1 MSYFPRP
8 PKAPSPMTWS
18 HLFRQALRMT
28 SRDWRAGELRLLAA
42 ALVTAVAAVTSVG
55 FLVDRIRLGLERDA
69 SQLLGADLVLSSDTP
84 FAPALAEQAKA
95 AGLETATTVVFPSMA
110 LSDKDADRNA
120 LVAVKAVS
128 SGYPLR
134 GRLRV
139 ADAPGGA
146 DEATRDI
153 PAPGEAWVDPQLM
166 QSIGVAVGDRIKL
179 GESTFRIARVIAIEP
194 DRGAQFINF
203 APRVMLNL
211 ADLPSTQLITTG
223 SRVTYRLL
231 MAGEREAVRGYAA
244 VLEKQLVRGQRVE
257 SLEGGRPEMQ
267 RTLERAQR
275 FLALVALLAAMIA
288 AVAVAAGAR
297 RFSLRHLDSCAMMRC
312 LGLAQVDIFR
322 LFALEFLTVGLAACV
337 AGMVAGYAF
346 HYGLL
351 AMLGSLINTALPQPS
366 LLPAVQG
373 FACGLVLLLGFA
385 LPPLA
390 QLRQVPPLRV
400 LRKDIGLPTG
410 RAALGY
416 LVGLAGFLALLLWSS
431 DDLKI
436 GALTAGGFAAGLV
449 VFALVAWLALQ
460 LLRPLRAMTGRMGIS
475 WRFALAAVQRRPAAT
490 VVQLVSLAVGLMALL
505 LLTVTRTD
513 LVSAWRSSAP
523 PDAPNRFIVN
533 IQPDQVE
540 ALGERLRG
548 AGVTAPINPMV
559 RGRLVEVN
567 GRKVGPENYAS
578 DRAQRLVDR
587 EFNLSYAADAPTHNR
602 ITAGRW
608 FRDGSDELSIEEGI
622 ANTLGLKI
630 GDAMTFDIAGQ
641 RVTARVTSLRKVNWD
656 SMRANFFVIM
666 PPSLLADKPASF
678 ITAFYLPPARAGLA
692 GELLREFPNLTVID
706 TTAVFR
712 QVQAVIDQV
721 VAAVEFLFVFTL
733 AAGVLVLYAALASS
747 RDERVRE
754 AGLLR
759 ALGASRQQLSRA
771 QVAEMICIGGLAGFL
786 AAAGAS
792 AIGWALARYAFEF
805 DYVVSPWVFVSGI
818 GGGAFAA
825 LVGGWFGLRGVL
837 NTPPLATLREA

>member
-1 MSYFPRP
+1 
-8 PKAPSPMTWS
+8 MT
-18 HLFRQALRMT
+18 A
-28 SRDWRAGELRLLAA
+28 RDWRAGELRLLAA

-69 SQLLGADLVLSSDTP
+69 SQLLGADLVLSSDSP
-84 FAPALAEQAKA
+84 IDAALAGRARA
-95 AGLETATTVVFPSMA
+95 AGLQTADTVVFPSMA
-110 LSDKDADRNA
+110 LSEKERDRNA
-120 LVAVKAVS
+120 LAAVKAVS
-128 SGYPLR
+128 AGYPLR

-139 ADAPGGA
+139 SDAPGA
-146 DEATRDI
+146 DDA
-153 PAPGEAWVDPQLM
+153 PAADVPVQGEVWVDTQLL
-166 QSIGVAVGDRIKL
+166 QSIGASVGDRIKL
-179 GESTFRIARVIAIEP
+179 GESSFRIARVIAVEP

-211 ADLPSTQLITTG
+211 ADLPATQLIATG

-231 MAGEREAVRGYAA
+231 MAGEREAVRAFGAG
-244 VLEKQLVRGQRVE
+244 LERQLARGQRLE

-312 LGLAQVDIFR
+312 LGLAQADIFR
-322 LFALEFLTVGLAACV
+322 LFALEFLLVGLAACV
-337 AGMVAGYAF
+337 VGMLAGYAF
-346 HYGLL
+346 HFGLL
-351 AMLGSLINTALPQPS
+351 ALLGSLISTTLPLPS

-416 LVGLAGFLALLLWSS
+416 LVGLVGFFALLLWSA
-431 DDLKI
+431 DDVKI
-436 GALTAGGFAAGLV
+436 GALTAGGFAIGLV

-460 LLRPLRAMTGRMGIS
+460 LLRPLRAMTGKLGIS

-513 LVSAWRSSAP
+513 LVDAWRGSAP

-540 ALGERLRG
+540 ALGERLRA
-548 AGVTAPINPMV
+548 AGVDASINPMV

-567 GRKVGPENYAS
+567 GRPVGPENFTG

-587 EFNLSYAADAPTHNR
+587 EFNLSYATEAPTHNP

-608 FRDGSDELSIEEGI
+608 FKDGSDELSIEVGI
-622 ANTLGLKI
+622 ADALGLAI
-630 GDAMTFDIAGQ
+630 GDAMTFDIVGQ
-641 RVTARVTSLRKVNWD
+641 RVTARITSLRKVNWD
-656 SMRANFFVIM
+656 SMRAR
-666 PPSLLADKPASF
+666 PPCS
-678 ITAFYLPPARAGLA
+678 ARC
-692 GELLREFPNLTVID
+692 
-706 TTAVFR
+706 R
-712 QVQAVIDQV
+712 Q
-721 VAAVEFLFVFTL
+721 
-733 AAGVLVLYAALASS
+733 
-747 RDERVRE
+747 
-754 AGLLR
+754 
-759 ALGASRQQLSRA
+759 
-771 QVAEMICIGGLAGFL
+771 
-786 AAAGAS
+786 
-792 AIGWALARYAFEF
+792 
-805 DYVVSPWVFVSGI
+805 
-818 GGGAFAA
+818 
-825 LVGGWFGLRGVL
+825 
-837 NTPPLATLREA
+837 

>member
-1 MSYFPRP
+1 
-8 PKAPSPMTWS
+8 MTLS

-55 FLVDRIRLGLERDA
+55 FLVDRIRLGLDRDA
-69 SQLLGADLVLSSDTP
+69 AQLLGGDLVLTSDTP
-84 FAPALAEQAKA
+84 ITAPIEERARA
-95 AGLETATTVVFPSMA
+95 AGLQVARTVVFPSMA
-110 LSDKDADRNA
+110 LSEKDADRNSLA
-120 LVAVKAVS
+120 AVKAVS
-128 SGYPLR
+128 DGYPLR

-139 ADAPGGA
+139 ADRAGA
-146 DEATRDI
+146 DDAPTSDI
-153 PAPGEAWVDPQLM
+153 PARGEVWVDPQLM
-166 QSIGVAVGDRIKL
+166 QAIGVGVGDRLRL
-179 GESTFRIARVIAIEP
+179 GESSFRVARVIAIEP

-211 ADLPSTQLITTG
+211 ADLPATQLITTG
-223 SRVTYRLL
+223 SRVTYRVL
-231 MAGEREAVRGYAA
+231 MAGDRAAVRAFGAS
-244 VLEKQLVRGQRVE
+244 LGTDLPRGQRVE

-312 LGLAQVDIFR
+312 LGLAQADIFR
-322 LFALEFLTVGLAACV
+322 LFALEFLIVGLAACLG
-337 AGMVAGYAF
+337 GMLAGYAF
-346 HYGLL
+346 HFGLL
-351 AMLGSLINTALPQPS
+351 AMLGSLISATLPQPS
-366 LLPAVQG
+366 LLPALQG
-373 FACGLVLLLGFA
+373 LACGLVLLLGFA

-410 RAALGY
+410 RAVLGY
-416 LVGLAGFLALLLWSS
+416 LVGLAGFFALLLWSS
-431 DDLKI
+431 DDLKV
-436 GALTAGGFAAGLV
+436 GSLTAGGFAVGLV
-449 VFALVAWLALQ
+449 VFALVAWLAL
-460 LLRPLRAMTGRMGIS
+460 LLLKPLRAMTGKLGIS
-475 WRFALAAVQRRPAAT
+475 WRFALAAVQRRPVAT

-513 LVSAWRSSAP
+513 LVNAWRSAAP

-533 IQPDQVE
+533 IQPDQAD
-540 ALGERLRG
+540 ALAGRLQA
-548 AGVTAPINPMV
+548 AGVDATIHPMV

-567 GRKVGPENYAS
+567 GRKVGPEDYSA

-587 EFNLSYAADAPTHNR
+587 EFNLSYMVEAPTHNR

-608 FRDGSDELSIEEGI
+608 FRDGSDELSLEQGI
-622 ANTLGLKI
+622 AETLGLKL

-641 RVTARVTSLRKVNWD
+641 RVTARITSLRKVNWD

-666 PPSLLADKPASF
+666 PPSLLEDKPASF
-678 ITAFYLPPARAGLA
+678 ITAFHLPPARAALS

-771 QVAEMICIGGLAGFL
+771 QVAEMACVGALAGAL

-792 AIGWALARYAFEF
+792 AIGWTLARYAFEF
-805 DYVVSPWVFVSGI
+805 DYAVTPWVFVAGI
-818 GGGAFAA
+818 LAGALAA
-825 LVGGWFGLRGVL
+825 LAGGWFGLRGVL

>member
-1 MSYFPRP
+1 
-8 PKAPSPMTWS
+8 MT
-18 HLFRQALRMT
+18 A
-28 SRDWRAGELRLLAA
+28 RDWRAGELRLLAA

-69 SQLLGADLVLSSDTP
+69 TQLLGADLVLSSDTP
-84 FAPALAEQAKA
+84 IPPQLVEQAKA
-95 AGLETATTVVFPSMA
+95 AGLATAATVVFPSMA
-110 LSDKDADRNA
+110 LSEKDGDRNA
-120 LVAVKAVS
+120 LAAVKAVS
-128 SGYPLR
+128 AGYPLR
-134 GRLRV
+134 GRVRV
-139 ADAPGGA
+139 SNAPA
-146 DEATRDI
+146 EEDRPTQDI
-153 PAPGEAWVDPQLM
+153 PAPGEVWVDPQLL
-166 QSIGVAVGDRIKL
+166 QAIDVNVGDRIKL
-179 GESTFRIARVIAIEP
+179 GESTFRVGRIIVIEP

-203 APRVMLNL
+203 APRVMLNMDDL
-211 ADLPSTQLITTG
+211 AATQLITTG

-231 MAGEREAVRGYAA
+231 AAGGRDAVRAFDA
-244 VLEKQLVRGQRVE
+244 RLQREIVRGQRIE

-267 RTLERAQR
+267 RTIERAQR

-312 LGLAQVDIFR
+312 LGLAQADIFR
-322 LFALEFLTVGLAACV
+322 LFALEFLIVGLAACV
-337 AGMVAGYAF
+337 VGMLGGFAF
-346 HYGLL
+346 HFGLL
-351 AMLGSLINTALPQPS
+351 AMLGDLIRTTLPLPS
-366 LLPAVQG
+366 LQPALQG
-373 FACGLVLLLGFA
+373 LACGLVLLLGFA

-416 LVGLAGFLALLLWSS
+416 GVGLVGFFALLLWSA
-431 DDLKI
+431 DDLKV
-436 GALTAGGFAAGLV
+436 GALTAGGFAIGLV
-449 VFALVAWLALQ
+449 VFACVAWLALQ
-460 LLRPLRAMTGRMGIS
+460 LLRPLRAMTGKLGIS

-513 LVSAWRSSAP
+513 LVNAWRSSAP

-540 ALGERLRG
+540 ALTQRLKE
-548 AGVTAPINPMV
+548 AGVDTPVNPMV

-567 GRKVGPENYAS
+567 GTKVGPES
-578 DRAQRLVDR
+578 FSGDRAQRLVDR
-587 EFNLSYAADAPTHNR
+587 EFNLSYGVDAPTHNR

-622 ANTLGLKI
+622 ANTLGLKL
-630 GDAMTFDIAGQ
+630 GDTMTFDIAGQ

-678 ITAFYLPPARAGLA
+678 ITAFYVPPARARLA

-771 QVAEMICIGGLAGFL
+771 QVAEMVCIGGLAGFL

-792 AIGWALARYAFEF
+792 AIGWTLARYAFEF
-805 DYVVSPWVFVSGI
+805 DYVVSPWVFASGV
-818 GGGAFAA
+818 GGGALAA

-837 NTPPLATLREA
+837 KTPPLATLREA

>member
-1 MSYFPRP
+1 
-8 PKAPSPMTWS
+8 MTWS

-28 SRDWRAGELRLLAA
+28 ARDWRAGELRLLAA

-69 SQLLGADLVLSSDTP
+69 SQLLGADLVLSSDSP
-84 FAPALAEQAKA
+84 IDVALAGRARA
-95 AGLETATTVVFPSMA
+95 AGLQTADTVVFPSMA
-110 LSDKDADRNA
+110 LSEKERDRNA
-120 LVAVKAVS
+120 LAAVKAVS
-128 SGYPLR
+128 AGYPLR

-139 ADAPGGA
+139 SDAPGA
-146 DEATRDI
+146 DDA
-153 PAPGEAWVDPQLM
+153 PAADVPVQGEVWVDTQLL
-166 QSIGVAVGDRIKL
+166 QSIGASVGDRIKL
-179 GESTFRIARVIAIEP
+179 GESSFRIARVIAVEP

-211 ADLPSTQLITTG
+211 ADLPATQLIATG

-231 MAGEREAVRGYAA
+231 MAGEREAVRAFGAG
-244 VLEKQLVRGQRVE
+244 LERQLARGQRLE

-312 LGLAQVDIFR
+312 LGLAQADIFR
-322 LFALEFLTVGLAACV
+322 LFALEFLLVGLAACV
-337 AGMVAGYAF
+337 VGMLAGYAF
-346 HYGLL
+346 HFGLL
-351 AMLGSLINTALPQPS
+351 ALLGSLISTTLPLPS

-416 LVGLAGFLALLLWSS
+416 LVGLVGFFALLLWSA

-436 GALTAGGFAAGLV
+436 GVLTAGGFAIGLV

-460 LLRPLRAMTGRMGIS
+460 LLKPLRAMTGKLGIS

-513 LVSAWRSSAP
+513 LVNAWRGSAP

-540 ALGERLRG
+540 ALGERLRA
-548 AGVTAPINPMV
+548 AGVDAPINPMV

-567 GRKVGPENYAS
+567 GRPVGP
-578 DRAQRLVDR
+578 
-587 EFNLSYAADAPTHNR
+587 
-602 ITAGRW
+602 
-608 FRDGSDELSIEEGI
+608 
-622 ANTLGLKI
+622 
-630 GDAMTFDIAGQ
+630 
-641 RVTARVTSLRKVNWD
+641 
-656 SMRANFFVIM
+656 
-666 PPSLLADKPASF
+666 
-678 ITAFYLPPARAGLA
+678 
-692 GELLREFPNLTVID
+692 
-706 TTAVFR
+706 
-712 QVQAVIDQV
+712 
-721 VAAVEFLFVFTL
+721 
-733 AAGVLVLYAALASS
+733 
-747 RDERVRE
+747 
-754 AGLLR
+754 
-759 ALGASRQQLSRA
+759 
-771 QVAEMICIGGLAGFL
+771 
-786 AAAGAS
+786 
-792 AIGWALARYAFEF
+792 
-805 DYVVSPWVFVSGI
+805 
-818 GGGAFAA
+818 
-825 LVGGWFGLRGVL
+825 
-837 NTPPLATLREA
+837 

>member
-1 MSYFPRP
+1 
-8 PKAPSPMTWS
+8 MTWS

-28 SRDWRAGELRLLAA
+28 LRDWRAGELRLLAA

-84 FAPALAEQAKA
+84 IAARMAEQAKA
-95 AGLETATTVVFPSMA
+95 AGLTTASTVVFPSMA
-110 LSDKDADRNA
+110 LSERDADRNA
-120 LVAVKAVS
+120 LAALKAVS
-128 SGYPLR
+128 PGYPLR
-134 GRLRV
+134 GRLRIS
-139 ADAPGGA
+139 DAVGA
-146 DEATRDI
+146 PDQPTREI
-153 PAPGEAWVDPQLM
+153 PAPGEVWVDPQLL
-166 QSIGVAVGDRIKL
+166 QSLGVSVGDRIKL
-179 GESTFRIARVIAIEP
+179 GESSFRISRVIAVEP

-211 ADLPSTQLITTG
+211 ADLPATQLIATG

-231 MAGEREAVRGYAA
+231 MAGEREALRAYSTT
-244 VLEKQLVRGQRVE
+244 LEKQLARGQRVE

-267 RTLERAQR
+267 RTIERAQR

-312 LGLAQVDIFR
+312 LGLAQTDIFR
-322 LFALEFLTVGLAACV
+322 LFALEFLIVGLGACV
-337 AGMVAGYAF
+337 AGVAAGYGF
-346 HYGLL
+346 HFGLL
-351 AMLGSLINTALPQPS
+351 AMLGSLINTTLPQPS

-410 RAALGY
+410 RAAFGY
-416 LVGLAGFLALLLWSS
+416 LVGFVGFFGLLLWSS

-436 GALTAGGFAAGLV
+436 GSLTAGGFAIGLV
-449 VFALVAWLALQ
+449 VFALVSWLAL
-460 LLRPLRAMTGRMGIS
+460 LLLKPLRAMTGKLGIS

-513 LVSAWRSSAP
+513 LVNAWRSSAP
-523 PDAPNRFIVN
+523 PDAPNRFVVN

-540 ALGERLRG
+540 PLGERLRA
-548 AGVTAPINPMV
+548 AGVDAPINPMV

-567 GRKVGPENYAS
+567 GRKVGPENYTG

-587 EFNLSYAADAPTHNR
+587 EFNLSYAASAPTHNR

-622 ANTLGLKI
+622 ADTLGLKL

-641 RVTARVTSLRKVNWD
+641 RVTARITSLRKVNWD

-678 ITAFYLPPARAGLA
+678 ITAFHLPPARAGL
-692 GELLREFPNLTVID
+692 GGDLLREFPNLTLID

-754 AGLLR
+754 AALLR

-771 QVAEMICIGGLAGFL
+771 QVAEMICVGGLAGLL
-786 AAAGAS
+786 AAVGAS
-792 AIGWALARYAFEF
+792 AVGWTLARYAFEF

-818 GGGAFAA
+818 GGGALAA

-837 NTPPLATLREA
+837 KTPPLATLREA

>member
-1 MSYFPRP
+1 
-8 PKAPSPMTWS
+8 MTWS
-18 HLFRQALRMT
+18 HLLRQALRMT
-28 SRDWRAGELRLLAA
+28 ARDWRAGELRLLAA

-84 FAPALAEQAKA
+84 IAASLAERARA
-95 AGLETATTVVFPSMA
+95 AGLATASTVVFPSMA
-110 LSDKDADRNA
+110 LSERDADRTA
-120 LVAVKAVS
+120 LAAVKAVS

-139 ADAPGGA
+139 SDAPGVA
-146 DEATRDI
+146 DRPTGDI
-153 PAPGEAWVDPQLM
+153 PAPGEVWVDPQLI
-166 QSIGVAVGDRIKL
+166 QSIGAAIGDRIKL
-179 GESTFRIARVIAIEP
+179 GESTFRIARIIAIEP

-211 ADLPSTQLITTG
+211 ADLPATQLIATG

-231 MAGEREAVRGYAA
+231 MAGEREALRAYGAA
-244 VLEKQLVRGQRVE
+244 LERQLTRGQRVE

-312 LGLAQVDIFR
+312 LGLAQTDIFR
-322 LFALEFLTVGLAACV
+322 LFALEFLIVGLGACV
-337 AGMVAGYAF
+337 AGVAAGYGF
-346 HYGLL
+346 HFGLL
-351 AMLGSLINTALPQPS
+351 AMLGSLINTTLPQPS
-366 LLPAVQG
+366 LLPALQG

-416 LVGLAGFLALLLWSS
+416 LVGLVGFFGLLLWSS
-431 DDLKI
+431 DDLKV
-436 GALTAGGFAAGLV
+436 GALTAGGFAIGLV
-449 VFALVAWLALQ
+449 VFALVAWAAL
-460 LLRPLRAMTGRMGIS
+460 LLLKPLRVMTGTLGIS

-490 VVQLVSLAVGLMALL
+490 IVQLVSLAVGLMALL

-513 LVSAWRSSAP
+513 LVNAWRSSAP

-533 IQPDQVE
+533 IQPEQVE
-540 ALGERLRG
+540 ALASHLRA
-548 AGVTAPINPMV
+548 AGVDAPINPMV

-567 GRKVGPENYAS
+567 GRKVGPEDYS
-578 DRAQRLVDR
+578 GDRAQRLVDR
-587 EFNLSYAADAPTHNR
+587 EFNLSYATEAPAHNR

-622 ANTLGLKI
+622 ASTLELKL
-630 GDAMTFDIAGQ
+630 GDAMTFEIAGQ
-641 RVTARVTSLRKVNWD
+641 RVTGRITSLRKVNWD

-678 ITAFYLPPARAGLA
+678 ITAFHLPAARTSFG
-692 GELLREFPNLTVID
+692 GELLREFPNLTLID

-754 AGLLR
+754 AALLR

-771 QVAEMICIGGLAGFL
+771 QVAEMICVGGLAGLL
-786 AAAGAS
+786 AAVGAS
-792 AIGWALARYAFEF
+792 AIGWTLARYAFEF
-805 DYVVSPWVFVSGI
+805 DYVVSPWVFVAGI

-837 NTPPLATLREA
+837 KTPPLATLREA

>member
-1 MSYFPRP
+1 
-8 PKAPSPMTWS
+8 MT
-18 HLFRQALRMT
+18 L
-28 SRDWRAGELRLLAA
+28 RDWRAGELRLLAA

-84 FAPALAEQAKA
+84 IAARLAEQAKA
-95 AGLETATTVVFPSMA
+95 VGLATASTVVFPSMA
-110 LSDKDADRNA
+110 LSERDADRNA
-120 LVAVKAVS
+120 LAAVKAVS
-128 SGYPLR
+128 AGYPLR

-139 ADAPGGA
+139 SNAPGEA
-146 DEATRDI
+146 DQPTRDI
-153 PAPGEAWVDPQLM
+153 PAPGEVWVDPQLL
-166 QSIGVAVGDRIKL
+166 QSIGAAIGDRIKL

-194 DRGAQFINF
+194 DRGTQFINF

-211 ADLPSTQLITTG
+211 ADLPATQLIATG

-231 MAGEREAVRGYAA
+231 MAGEREALRAHAA
-244 VLEKQLVRGQRVE
+244 ALERDLTRGQRVE

-312 LGLAQVDIFR
+312 LGLAQADIFR
-322 LFALEFLTVGLAACV
+322 LFALEFLFVGLGACV
-337 AGMVAGYAF
+337 VGVAAGYGF
-346 HYGLL
+346 HFGLL
-351 AMLGSLINTALPQPS
+351 AMLGSLINTSLPQPS

-416 LVGLAGFLALLLWSS
+416 LVGLAGFFGLLLWSS
-431 DDLKI
+431 DDLRI
-436 GALTAGGFAAGLV
+436 GSLTAGGFAIGLV
-449 VFALVAWLALQ
+449 VFALVAWLAL
-460 LLRPLRAMTGRMGIS
+460 LLLKPLRAMTGKLGIS

-490 VVQLVSLAVGLMALL
+490 IVQLVSLAVGLMALL

-513 LVSAWRSSAP
+513 LVNAWRSSAP
-523 PDAPNRFIVN
+523 PDAPNRFAVN

-540 ALGERLRG
+540 ALGQRLRA
-548 AGVTAPINPMV
+548 AGLDAPINPMV

-567 GRKVGPENYAS
+567 GRKVGPEDYTG

-602 ITAGRW
+602 ITGGRW
-608 FRDGSDELSIEEGI
+608 FRDGSDEISIEEGI
-622 ANTLGLKI
+622 ADTLGLKL
-630 GDAMTFDIAGQ
+630 GDAMTFEIAGQ
-641 RVTARVTSLRKVNWD
+641 RVTGRITSLRKVNWD

-678 ITAFYLPPARAGLA
+678 ITAFHLPAARASLG
-692 GELLREFPNLTVID
+692 GELLREFPNLTLID

-754 AGLLR
+754 AALLR

-771 QVAEMICIGGLAGFL
+771 QVAEMICVGGLAGLL
-786 AAAGAS
+786 AAIGAS

-805 DYVVSPWVFVSGI
+805 DYMVSPWVFVSGVA
-818 GGGAFAA
+818 GGALAA

-837 NTPPLATLREA
+837 QTPPLATLREA